1 MLLARGLPDTLGL
14 SSSSPSL
21 SVSDNWASSSLELWE
36 LPHFSSDSDCS
47 SLLLSSARQLLV
59 LRRVLDKR
67 ITWSFSHSF
76 LNRWTGPEIKTKIID
91 TLLPEARWYALYKNI
106 NSTRYSY
113 ETYSY
118 KKKSVL
124 NGKKA
129 FAKDEEHEEVR
140 QKFTWNHPLLVL
152 FTDSV
157 AYAKIEVAKRWRTY
171 LTIIPWARAGYEMI
185 MDLIIQ
191 LHFVKYK

>member
-1 MLLARGLPDTLGL
+1 MSPIAPYSTFHISFSAVLPFMLLARGLPDALGL

-118 KKKSVL
+118 KKRVCLMARRHLPRTKSTR
-124 NGKKA
+124 KWDKSS
-129 FAKDEEHEEVR
+129 HE
-140 QKFTWNHPLLVL
+140 
-152 FTDSV
+152 
-157 AYAKIEVAKRWRTY
+157 
-171 LTIIPWARAGYEMI
+171 II
-185 MDLIIQ
+185 LS
-191 LHFVKYK
+191 